1 MRTLISTALQTV
13 NEQAS
18 KARSE
23 INQVFTRYGYQGGNP
38 PARLKYLGAR
48 ILNGDPSRDRN
59 SLEDGAVRF
68 VRAFA
73 IKGKPFAAICDGPA
87 LLIEAGILPGR
98 QVTSFPSIKTDLRNA
113 GAEWIDQEVVS
124 DQRLVTSRKPDDI
137 PAFNE
142 RMIEEFE
149 EASHPEIIGFR
160 H

>member
-1 MRTLISTALQTV
+1 MP
-13 NEQAS
+13 
-18 KARSE
+18 
-23 INQVFTRYGYQGGNP
+23 FC
-38 PARLKYLGAR
+38 
-48 ILNGDPSRDRN
+48 
-59 SLEDGAVRF
+59 F

-73 IKGKPFAAICDGPA
+73 IKGKPIAAICDGPA